1 MMGRKRW
8 RQYRVLPD
16 IAVIRFGNE
25 QVVRGERATT
35 LLPFGS
41 PHGMVGGLAL
51 EFRALDCSEYRGV
64 VY

>member
-25 QVVRGERATT
+25 QVVREPDAVLGEIA
-35 LLPFGS
+35 
-41 PHGMVGGLAL
+41 
-51 EFRALDCSEYRGV
+51 RALGELV
-64 VY
+64 V